1 MKEKIVVDTSGF
13 FASAAK
19 LGALL
24 DGGGTLSAPDL
35 VVFEFTRTIREEIE
49 RARGSGNLRRA
60 EVMEA
65 LEERFPGLLRSLEIE
80 VWTSGFAIDD
90 VDELYRLLSEGHE
103 PGDAMIWI
111 KMKKVGLD
119 TVATADASDWE
130 ALGARVVPL
139 G

>member
-1 MKEKIVVDTSGF
+1 MIEKLVVDTSGF

-80 VWTSGFAIDD
+80 GWTSGFAIDD

-103 PGDAMIWI
+103 PGDAMVWI